1 MIFLCIYN
9 KTIMEKE
16 EFDLTPDL
24 GVVAETLGINYLATV
39 QMFEMSVVNET
50 LILEDLRNGLIFEWL
65 TFINLHLRYH
75 PHDFEQVIM
84 KLFVDDLGD
93 DVSIDVSTEE
103 LDKML
108 DDRSYAGSIKLINL
122 DLFNNEVDR
131 ILFRL
136 TLRQY
141 LNFLEVACK

>member
-1 MIFLCIYN
+1 M
-9 KTIMEKE
+9 E

-24 GVVAETLGINYLATV
+24 SVVADTLGINHLATV

-65 TFINLHLRYH
+65 TFINLHLRDH
-75 PHDFEQVIM
+75 PQDFEQVIM
-84 KLFVDDLGD
+84 KLFSDDLGD
-93 DVSIDVSTEE
+93 DISIDVSIEE

-108 DDRSYAGSIKLINL
+108 DDRTYAGSIKVSNL
-122 DLFNNEVDR
+122 DFFNNELDR

-141 LNFLEVACK
+141 LNFLEVASK

>member
-1 MIFLCIYN
+1 
-9 KTIMEKE
+9 MEME

-24 GVVAETLGINYLATV
+24 GVVAETLGINHIATV

-65 TFINLHLRYH
+65 TFITLHLREH

-84 KLFVDDLGD
+84 KLFSDDLGD
-93 DVSIDVSTEE
+93 DISIDVSIEE

-108 DDRSYAGSIKLINL
+108 DDRTYAGSIKVSNL
-122 DLFNNEVDR
+122 DFFNNELDR

-141 LNFLEVACK
+141 LNFLEVASK

>member
-1 MIFLCIYN
+1 
-9 KTIMEKE
+9 MEME

-24 GVVAETLGINYLATV
+24 GVVAETLGINHKATV
-39 QMFEMSVVNET
+39 QMYEMSVVNET

-65 TFINLHLRYH
+65 TFINLHLRDH

-84 KLFVDDLGD
+84 KLFSDDLGD
-93 DVSIDVSTEE
+93 FIKIDVSAEE

-108 DDRSYAGSIKLINL
+108 DDRTYAGSIKVINM

-141 LNFLEVACK
+141 VNFLEVGAK

>member
-1 MIFLCIYN
+1 MD
-9 KTIMEKE
+9 

-24 GVVAETLGINYLATV
+24 KVVADTLGINHLATV

-65 TFINLHLRYH
+65 TFINLHLRDY
-75 PHDFEQVIM
+75 PQNFEDSIM
-84 KLFVDDLGD
+84 KLFIDDLAD
-93 DVSIDVSTEE
+93 DVSIEVTPEE
-103 LDKML
+103 LDKMI
-108 DDRSYAGSIKLINL
+108 DDRSYAGSIKVINL
-122 DLFNNEVDR
+122 DLFNKEVDR

-141 LNFLEVACK
+141 INLLEVGIK

>member
-1 MIFLCIYN
+1 
-9 KTIMEKE
+9 MEME

-24 GVVAETLGINYLATV
+24 SVVAETLGINHMATV
-39 QMFEMSVVNET
+39 QMYEMSVVNET
-50 LILEDLRNGLIFEWL
+50 LILKDLRNGLIFEWL
-65 TFINLHLRYH
+65 TFINLHLRDH
-75 PHDFEQVIM
+75 PQNFEESIM
-84 KLFVDDLGD
+84 NLFINDLGD
-93 DVSIDVSTEE
+93 DISIQVTPEE

-108 DDRSYAGSIKLINL
+108 DDRSYAGSIKVINL

-141 LNFLEVACK
+141 INLLEVGIK

>member
-1 MIFLCIYN
+1 M
-9 KTIMEKE
+9 E

-24 GVVAETLGINYLATV
+24 GVVADTLGINHLATV
-39 QMFEMSVVNET
+39 QLYEMSVINET
-50 LILEDLRNGLIFEWL
+50 LILKDLRNGLIFEWL
-65 TFINLHLRYH
+65 TFINLHLRDH

-141 LNFLEVACK
+141 INLLEVGIK

>member
-1 MIFLCIYN
+1 
-9 KTIMEKE
+9 MEME

-24 GVVAETLGINYLATV
+24 GVVAETLGINHMATV
-39 QMFEMSVVNET
+39 QMYEMSVVNET
-50 LILEDLRNGLIFEWL
+50 LILEDLRKGLIFEWL
-65 TFINLHLRYH
+65 TFINLHLRDH

-141 LNFLEVACK
+141 INLLEVGIK

>member
-1 MIFLCIYN
+1 
-9 KTIMEKE
+9 MEME
-16 EFDLTPDL
+16 EFDLTPNL
-24 GVVAETLGINYLATV
+24 SVVADTLGINHLATV

-65 TFINLHLRYH
+65 TFIDLHLRDH
-75 PHDFEQVIM
+75 PSDFEQVIM
-84 KLFVDDLGD
+84 KLFSDDLGD
-93 DVSIDVSTEE
+93 DISIDVSTEE

-108 DDRSYAGSIKLINL
+108 DDRTYAGSIKVINL
-122 DLFNNEVDR
+122 DFFNNELDR

-141 LNFLEVACK
+141 LNFLEVASK

>member
-1 MIFLCIYN
+1 
-9 KTIMEKE
+9 MEKE

-24 GVVAETLGINYLATV
+24 GVVADTLGINHLATV
-39 QMFEMSVVNET
+39 QLYEMSVINET
-50 LILEDLRNGLIFEWL
+50 LILKDLRNGLIFEWL
-65 TFINLHLRYH
+65 TFINLHLRDH

-84 KLFVDDLGD
+84 KLFSDDLGD
-93 DVSIDVSTEE
+93 DISIDVSIEE

-108 DDRSYAGSIKLINL
+108 DDRTYAGSIKLINL
-122 DLFNNEVDR
+122 DLYNNEVDH

-141 LNFLEVACK
+141 LNFLEVASK

>member
-1 MIFLCIYN
+1 M
-9 KTIMEKE
+9 E

-24 GVVAETLGINYLATV
+24 GVVAETLGINHMATV
-39 QMFEMSVVNET
+39 QMYEMSVVNET
-50 LILEDLRNGLIFEWL
+50 LILEDLRKGLIFEWL
-65 TFINLHLRYH
+65 TFINLHLRDH

-141 LNFLEVACK
+141 INLLEVGIK

>member
-1 MIFLCIYN
+1 M
-9 KTIMEKE
+9 E

-24 GVVAETLGINYLATV
+24 GVVAETLGINHIATV

-65 TFINLHLRYH
+65 TFINLHLREH

-84 KLFVDDLGD
+84 KLFSDDLGD
-93 DVSIDVSTEE
+93 DISIDVSIEE

-108 DDRSYAGSIKLINL
+108 DDRTYAGSIKVSNL
-122 DLFNNEVDR
+122 DFFNNELDR

-141 LNFLEVACK
+141 LNFLEVASK

>member
-1 MIFLCIYN
+1 M
-9 KTIMEKE
+9 E

-24 GVVAETLGINYLATV
+24 GVVAETLGINHMATV
-39 QMFEMSVVNET
+39 QMYEMSVVNET
-50 LILEDLRNGLIFEWL
+50 LILEDLRKGLIFEWL
-65 TFINLHLRYH
+65 TFINLHLRDH

-93 DVSIDVSTEE
+93 DVSIEVTPEE
-103 LDKML
+103 LDKMI
-108 DDRSYAGSIKLINL
+108 DDRSYAGSIKVINL
-122 DLFNNEVDR
+122 DLFNKEVDR

-141 LNFLEVACK
+141 INLLEVGIK